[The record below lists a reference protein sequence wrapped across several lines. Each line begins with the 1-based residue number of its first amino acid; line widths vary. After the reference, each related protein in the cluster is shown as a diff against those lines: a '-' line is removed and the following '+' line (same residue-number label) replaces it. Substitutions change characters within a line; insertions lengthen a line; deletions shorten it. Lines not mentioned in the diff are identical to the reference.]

1 MRIDEKTLAKIQA
14 AIQIW
19 VPVSILIGFIVF
31 ALSLLKRLY

>member
-19 VPVSILIGFIVF
+19 APISVLIGFIAF